1 MKNIRLYDDHTQYEG
16 DELEYPNVSYCIDE
30 DEVYYNPTD
39 PSLNIITY
47 NALEQIPANAY
58 STLNFGD
65 VNIVSYEFESSGIS
79 GAPGTGTIVCD
90 GPITEI
96 GYHAFFTAML
106 YEINLPKSVTSIDEG
121 AFLSCTLQ
129 SITIPKNVTNIGD
142 YAFYN
147 IYGGFNTVKVEAE
160 VPPTLGSYVFVVN
173 ETTSYSNLSIYV
185 PDASVDA
192 YKTSWSEY
200 ADIIKPMS
208 EYSEEK

>member
-30 DEVYYNPTD
+30 DEVYYNPAD

-47 NALEQIPANAY
+47 KALEQIPANAY
-58 STLNFGD
+58 STLDFGD
-65 VNIVSYEFESSGIS
+65 VNIVSYEFEPSGVS
-79 GAPGTGTIVCD
+79 GVPGTGTIVCD

-106 YEINLPKSVTSIDEG
+106 YEINLPKSV
-121 AFLSCTLQ
+121 
-129 SITIPKNVTNIGD
+129 PKNVTNIGD
-142 YAFYN
+142 YAFYG
-147 IYGGFNTVKVEAE
+147 IYGDFNTVKVEAE

-185 PDASVDA
+185 PDASIDA

-200 ADIIKPMS
+200 ANIIKPMS
-208 EYSEEK
+208 EYSEEE